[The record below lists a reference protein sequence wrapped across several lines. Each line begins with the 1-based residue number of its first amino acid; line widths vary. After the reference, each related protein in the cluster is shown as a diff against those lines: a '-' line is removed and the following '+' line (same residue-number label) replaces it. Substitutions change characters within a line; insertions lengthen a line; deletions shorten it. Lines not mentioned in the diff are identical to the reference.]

1 MHKRMMSNKSGQ
13 EFKTKKWGMKA
24 QSLNQWESSWSFFL
38 RKLTVQCE
46 KGHVNNR
53 EPVTQLDF

>member
-1 MHKRMMSNKSGQ
+1 MMSNKSGQ